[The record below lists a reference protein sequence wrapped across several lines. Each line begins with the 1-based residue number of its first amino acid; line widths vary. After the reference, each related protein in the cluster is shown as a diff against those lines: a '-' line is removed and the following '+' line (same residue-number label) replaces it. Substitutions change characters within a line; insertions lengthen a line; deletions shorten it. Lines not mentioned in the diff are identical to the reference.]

1 MADIQYLNY
10 GDQQIEQQALL
21 NNLAN
26 QVQGYVQKQPWSN
39 KRKEMFMSA
48 YSELMNR
55 GIQGASNTNGQW
67 MLNVGGDTPL
77 DLDSKSKKEKEMYQ
91 EAAYFI
97 QQQMAGLPTKTSQ
110 EEEKK
115 KDLPVFDNKYFTS
128 ELIKHISN
136 KDYGGQDI
144 LMGDGEKENDW
155 NRLDARDEKGIRGR
169 KNRAKVLAG
178 YLKEYSDSLDESK
191 LSFEGSP
198 FANLNDFKGRIN
210 KAIEALGTENTEDDI
225 PALNAIG
232 LKASDWFNNGSGDPF
247 KTEGYEGTYGDYY
260 GRFLPQQE
268 KDKAKVEAE
277 KQKAQQANY
286 WSGYKYYNLSKYN
299 GRPLT
304 SEESNLEHLNKIISK
319 DKWSGDEASQI
330 VQAFKLAERNGQL
343 VSITDKNELAKF
355 GPMWKNRVK
364 QLRKINGIEGI
375 YYDTVGKKFVKPYN
389 GQTLQTSFQDILD
402 QNSSEVL
409 QQKQLTTPRQLSD
422 GLEYEDYARIGA
434 ALGDVISLGGF
445 GANVVGSIVSLF
457 GDTTADIA
465 DNKVSTWEAVKNF
478 GKNLGWTAAG
488 FIPGAKLGK
497 VAKNIMRWAPK
508 MLVALNDYNLLNDE
522 SNKNT
527 WNKLTNESK
536 LLKEGLNDEDLK
548 NITYWVRA
556 FTGTANAIKAT
567 GRDIK
572 YSKARGTTGQKFKTK
587 DGTEVQ
593 LSDKAVAEINIAGA
607 KKGQKAAEAKFKEKV
622 KEATGQEHEV
632 ADGTFKFSEN
642 GRKYFSNTRSKVQ
655 DQRLQGESVVF
666 RTPEQQRYYD
676 LLQQDRSLGGLGGW
690 RPLWQRGTSS
700 YFDHF
705 DKGSFKNP
713 LNGILRKVDPYKNM
727 INSQNQSG
735 NNQTNPQHQNNSQQ
749 NQQNQHQNQ
758 KRTREIPDNFEATG
772 KAPVSPKHNLTRNE
786 WKKKNKKLYNSID
799 KKGRFTNNMPEEG
812 TYEFKDPTGNTHTFK
827 LIQRDDDFLLDIKSS
842 NGSSK
847 QAVLTLD
854 QVKKGVWEN
863 IKQSL
868 NTGLRNDI
876 SLPANIIRT
885 LQGTAYGWLKQ
896 GGRIDK
902 QKIQKY
908 KEFINK

>member
-21 NNLAN
+21 NTLAN
-26 QVQGYVQKQPWSN
+26 NVQSYVAKQPWSN
-39 KRKEMFMSA
+39 KRKEKFMSA
-48 YSELMNR
+48 YSDIMNN
-55 GIQGASNTNGQW
+55 GLQGASNTSGQW
-67 MLNVGGDTPL
+67 MIDVGGTI
-77 DLDSKSKKEKEMYQ
+77 DLDSKSKKDKEMYQ

-97 QQQMAGLPTKTSQ
+97 QQQMAGLPTKSSQ
-110 EEEKK
+110 EK
-115 KDLPVFDNKYFTS
+115 KDES
-128 ELIKHISN
+128 ELPKYDSFINNFSN
-136 KDYGGQDI
+136 YLSQTYYGGNPIRTQ
-144 LMGDGEKENDW
+144 EDW
-155 NRLDARDEKGIRGR
+155 NILDERNPNTGLRGTDKR
-169 KNRAKVLAG
+169 VKKLSD
-178 YLKEYSDSLDESK
+178 YLKAYSNSLEEGK
-191 LSFEGSP
+191 YNFEGSP
-198 FANLNDFKGRIN
+198 FKDLTDLKTRIN
-210 KAIEALGTENTEDDI
+210 NAITKLDDGTWNQDDTD
-225 PALNAIG
+225 ALNAIG
-232 LKASDWFNNGSGDPF
+232 LRSSDWFNNGSGDPV
-247 KTEGYEGTYGDYY
+247 TLNGTTTTYGQLAEYNRKIAEAKQKQEEANKIAEQKAIRANQYDSY
-260 GRFLPQQE
+260 RFLNFLNGTPGTKEEFNLIGQKLAGQQ
-268 KDKAKVEAE
+268 KLDRNDISRISWAFRQGMK
-277 KQKAQQANY
+277 NGGL
-286 WSGYKYYNLSKYN
+286 SNLSK
-299 GRPLT
+299 
-304 SEESNLEHLNKIISK
+304 EE
-319 DKWSGDEASQI
+319 
-330 VQAFKLAERNGQL
+330 L
-343 VSITDKNELAKF
+343 VKF
-355 GPMWKNRVK
+355 GPRYINTPNRLK
-364 QLRKINGIEGI
+364 KLSELEGI
-375 YYDTVGKKFVKPYN
+375 YYDSFANRLIQPFK
-389 GQTLQTSFQDILD
+389 GQQQTGANLSGILE
-402 QNSSEVL
+402 QNSPEAL

-422 GLEYEDYARIGA
+422 GLKYEDYARIGA

-445 GANVVGSIVSLF
+445 GANIAGSVVSLL
-457 GDTTADIA
+457 GDTSADIV
-465 DNKVSTWEAVKNF
+465 DDKVSNWEAFKNF
-478 GKNLGWTAAG
+478 GKNLGWTVAG

-527 WNKLTNESK
+527 WNKLTNESR

-690 RPLWQRGTSS
+690 RPFWQRGTSS
-700 YFDHF
+700 YFDYF

-749 NQQNQHQNQ
+749 NQQ
-758 KRTREIPDNFEATG
+758 RTREIPDNFEATS

-786 WKKKNKKLYNSID
+786 WKKKNKKLYNSIN

-842 NGSSK
+842 NGSSR

-854 QVKKGVWEN
+854 QVKKGIWEN

-885 LQGTAYGWLKQ
+885 LQSTAYSWLKQ

-902 QKIQKY
+902 QKIQRY
-908 KEFINK
+908 KEFIKK

>member
-10 GDQQIEQQALL
+10 GDQQIEQQALM

-26 QVQGYVQKQPWSN
+26 NVQQYVQTQPWSK
-39 KRKEMFMSA
+39 KRKELFMSA
-48 YSELMNR
+48 YQDLMNK
-55 GIQGASNTNGQW
+55 GVQGASNSTGQW
-67 MLNVGGDTPL
+67 TINVKGDL
-77 DLDSKSKKEKEMYQ
+77 DLSTKSKKEQEMYQ

-97 QQQMAGLPTKTSQ
+97 QQQMAGLPTKANQ
-110 EEEKK
+110 EEEKT
-115 KDLPVFDNKYFTS
+115 KDLPVFDHSTFNKGFLTQMSNDYFGGNPALKTS
-128 ELIKHISN
+128 I
-136 KDYGGQDI
+136 
-144 LMGDGEKENDW
+144 W
-155 NRLDARDEKGIRGR
+155 NEFDKRNTETGLRDRTE
-169 KNRAKVLAG
+169 RAKKLISSLEKYAKT
-178 YLKEYSDSLDESK
+178 LKESDYNFKD
-191 LSFEGSP
+191 SP
-198 FANLNDFKGRIN
+198 FGSLEELNNRIAKAKAALTETPTNTDDDF
-210 KAIEALGTENTEDDI
+210 EALS
-225 PALNAIG
+225 ALGIN
-232 LKASDWFNNGSGDPF
+232 ASDWFNNGSGDLY

-260 GRFLPQQE
+260 GRILPQQE
-268 KDKAKVEAE
+268 KDKAKAEAE
-277 KQKAQQANY
+277 KQKAIRANQYTNLKFYGQGLNGKITNNISTQYLNQLAQQ
-286 WSGYKYYNLSKYN
+286 
-299 GRPLT
+299 
-304 SEESNLEHLNKIISK
+304 SNLN
-319 DKWSGDEASQI
+319 GDQQSEL
-330 VQAFKLAERNGQL
+330 VGAFKLAAKTGQL
-343 VSITDKNELAKF
+343 KDLSREELNKF
-355 GPMWKNRVK
+355 GRFSTGYNKLGRLKKIDRV
-364 QLRKINGIEGI
+364 NGF
-375 YYDTVGKKFVKPYN
+375 YWDTYGKRIVRPYN
-389 GQTLQTSFQDILD
+389 VSNAPQTNFDEILK
-402 QNSSEVL
+402 QNNPEAL

-422 GLEYEDYARIGA
+422 GLKYEDFARIGA

-445 GANVVGSIVSLF
+445 GANVVGSIVSLL
-457 GDTTADIA
+457 GDTTADIN
-465 DNKVSTWEAVKNF
+465 DDKVSNWEAFKNL
-478 GKNLGWTAAG
+478 GKNLGWTVAG

-527 WNKLTNESK
+527 WNKLTNESR

-548 NITYWVRA
+548 NITYWIRA

-593 LSDKAVAEINIAGA
+593 LSDKAVAEINVAGA
-607 KKGQKAAEAKFKEKV
+607 KRGQKAAEAKFKEKV

-676 LLQQDRSLGGLGGW
+676 LLQQDRSLGGFGGW
-690 RPLWQRGTSS
+690 RPFWQRGTSS
-700 YFDHF
+700 YFDYF

-713 LNGILRKVDPYKNM
+713 LNGISRKVDPYRNM
-727 INSQNQSG
+727 VNSQNQSG
-735 NNQTNPQHQNNSQQ
+735 NNQTNSQHQNNSQQ
-749 NQQNQHQNQ
+749 SQQNQSQNQ
-758 KRTREIPDNFEATG
+758 NKTREIFDNFKATG

-786 WKKKNKKLYNSID
+786 WKKNNKKLYNSID

-842 NGSSK
+842 NGSSR

-885 LQGTAYGWLKQ
+885 LQSTAYGWLKQ
-896 GGRIDK
+896 GGTIDK

-908 KEFINK
+908 KEFIKK